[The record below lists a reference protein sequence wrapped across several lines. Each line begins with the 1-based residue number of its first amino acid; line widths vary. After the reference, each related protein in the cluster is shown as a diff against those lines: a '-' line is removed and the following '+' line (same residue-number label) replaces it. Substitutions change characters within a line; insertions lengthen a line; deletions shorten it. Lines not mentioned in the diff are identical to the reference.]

1 MVDHYT
7 KAVLTVIAAAL
18 VALVV
23 QNAAPD
29 ASAQIQAGCGDRFK
43 PCYVTT
49 GQSDV
54 LRVTIVEE

>member
-1 MVDHYT
+1 MADRYT
-7 KAVLTVIAAAL
+7 KTVLTVIGAAL

-29 ASAQIQAGCGDRFK
+29 ASAQIEAQCGDRFK

-49 GQSDV
+49 GRSDV

>member
-1 MVDHYT
+1 MVDRYT

-29 ASAQIQAGCGDRFK
+29 ASAQIQARCGDRFK

-49 GQSDV
+49 GHSDV